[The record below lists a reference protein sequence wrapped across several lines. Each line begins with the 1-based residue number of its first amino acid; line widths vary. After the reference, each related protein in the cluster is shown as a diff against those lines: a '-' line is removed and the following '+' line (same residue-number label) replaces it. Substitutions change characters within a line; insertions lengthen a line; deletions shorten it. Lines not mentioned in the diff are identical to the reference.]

1 MERSAHPEAESLF
14 PAGGIPLPGEESSVE
29 SLSANTQSEEYL
41 DLLLE
46 YLACPTD
53 NSILLMAIRSQN
65 GAVAALKSKDR
76 VYPVINNVP
85 CLLPDAR
92 ENKDGSQT
100 LWARLQDAAWKRYQ
114 SGHKDVFSEPDDPMG
129 SGVGQIIGQT
139 GRGLFLDV
147 GCGPLPLPAY
157 MASSN
162 ANVSWIGI
170 DPHFGD
176 VARQFPFA
184 QALGEYLPF
193 RRQVFDGVLYAGVI
207 DHVINPLRSLERAR
221 SIIKPKGKLF
231 VWYNPRQVDM
241 RYIYWK
247 TLRGLG
253 LARRYNEN
261 HQWAFTDRTLQALLK
276 RAGFATEEVVFLCQ
290 DFCPEYASCS
300 EPSEFLVIAS

>member
-1 MERSAHPEAESLF
+1 MESLT
-14 PAGGIPLPGEESSVE
+14 
-29 SLSANTQSEEYL
+29 SAQSEAHL

-46 YLACPTD
+46 YLACPRD
-53 NSILLMAIRSQN
+53 NSIVLTAIRDQN
-65 GAVAALKSKDR
+65 GAVAALAAQER
-76 VYPVINNVP
+76 EYPVINNVP
-85 CLLPDAR
+85 CLIPDAGER
-92 ENKDGSQT
+92 KGRSEA
-100 LWARLQDAAWKRYQ
+100 LWARLQDSAWKEYQ
-114 SGHKDVFSEPDDPMG
+114 DGHKGVFSEPDDPLG

-162 ANVSWIGI
+162 GTVSWIGI
-170 DPHFGD
+170 DPYFGD

-193 RRQVFDGVLYAGVI
+193 RRQVFDGVLYAGAI

-221 SIIKPKGKLF
+221 SIIKPGGKLC
-231 VWYNPRQVDM
+231 VWYNPRKVDL
-241 RYIYWK
+241 RYICWK
-247 TLRGLG
+247 TTRSVG

-261 HQWAFTDRTLQALLK
+261 HQWAFTDRTLRALLK
-276 RAGFATEEVVFLCQ
+276 RAGFATEEVLFLCQ

-300 EPSEFLVIAS
+300 DPGEFLVIARCA